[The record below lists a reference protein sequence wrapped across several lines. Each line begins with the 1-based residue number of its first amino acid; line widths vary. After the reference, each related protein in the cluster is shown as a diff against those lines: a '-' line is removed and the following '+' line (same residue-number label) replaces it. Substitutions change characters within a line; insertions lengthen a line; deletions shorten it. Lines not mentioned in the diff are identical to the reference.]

1 MFIFINM
8 SVLQEI
14 NRIKL
19 LMSLNEGK
27 SKDNNVL
34 DDNLFNGF
42 KLSEFKKLPPP
53 EDDSEET
60 KKELEYLDSIDIDKR
75 FVQEKDDIL
84 GNFTKFLD
92 DEGVSYD
99 EKLLNKIKSDSV
111 EVIQT
116 LKKHFKRQRPF
127 KINDEFKDPSM
138 KSTRGYSYPSG
149 HSTQSN
155 LLCLVLSKFYPK
167 YEKDFKKIVK
177 DIVYSRQMA
186 KVHYPSDIKM
196 GKKLSKSMFEYLKD
210 KDLIH

>member
-1 MFIFINM
+1 MLI
-8 SVLQEI
+8 
-14 NRIKL
+14 
-19 LMSLNEGK
+19 NEGK
-27 SKDNNVL
+27 SKENDIPE
-34 DDNLFNGF
+34 DNLFNSF

-60 KKELEYLDSIDIDKR
+60 KKELDYLKSIDMDKR

-92 DEGVSYD
+92 DKGVSYD
-99 EKLLNKIKSDSV
+99 KDLLNNIKSDAV
-111 EVIQT
+111 AVIQT
-116 LKKHFKRQRPF
+116 LKKHFKRPRPF
-127 KINDEFKDPSM
+127 KLNDRFKDPSM

-186 KVHYPSDIKM
+186 KAHYPSDIKM
-196 GKKLSKSMFEYLKD
+196 GKKLAKSMFEYLKD

>member
-1 MFIFINM
+1 M

-196 GKKLSKSMFEYLKD
+196 GKKLSKSMFEHLKD

>member
-1 MFIFINM
+1 M

-14 NRIKL
+14 KRIKN
-19 LMSLNEGK
+19 LMLINEGK
-27 SKDNNVL
+27 SKDN
-34 DDNLFNGF
+34 DNIFNGF
-42 KLSEFKKLPPP
+42 KLSDFKKLPPP

-84 GNFTKFLD
+84 GNFTEFLD
-92 DEGVSYD
+92 DKGIGYD
-99 EKLLNKIKSDSV
+99 EKLLTQIKSDSV
-111 EVIQT
+111 DVIQT
-116 LKKHFKRQRPF
+116 LKKHFKRTRPF
-127 KINDEFKDPSM
+127 KLNNRFKDPSM

-186 KVHYPSDIKM
+186 KAHYPSDIKM
-196 GKKLSKSMFEYLKD
+196 GKKLAKSMFEYLKD

>member
-1 MFIFINM
+1 
-8 SVLQEI
+8 
-14 NRIKL
+14 
-19 LMSLNEGK
+19 MSLNEGK
-27 SKDNNVL
+27 SKDNDIL
-34 DDNLFNGF
+34 EYNLFNGF

-84 GNFTKFLD
+84 GNFSKFLD

-99 EKLLNKIKSDSV
+99 DKLLNKIKSDSV
-111 EVIQT
+111 EVIQS
-116 LKKHFKRQRPF
+116 LKKHFKRPRPF

-186 KVHYPSDIKM
+186 KAHYPSDIKM
-196 GKKLSKSMFEYLKD
+196 GKKLAKSMFEYLND
-210 KDLIH
+210 NDLIH

>member
-1 MFIFINM
+1 M

-14 NRIKL
+14 KRIKN
-19 LMSLNEGK
+19 LMLINEGK
-27 SKDNNVL
+27 SKDN
-34 DDNLFNGF
+34 DNIFNGF
-42 KLSEFKKLPPP
+42 KLSDFKKLPPP

-84 GNFTKFLD
+84 GNFTEFLD
-92 DEGVSYD
+92 DKGIGYD
-99 EKLLNKIKSDSV
+99 EKLLTQIKSDSV
-111 EVIQT
+111 DVIQT
-116 LKKHFKRQRPF
+116 LKKHFKRPRPF
-127 KINDEFKDPSM
+127 KLNDKFKDPSM

-186 KVHYPSDIKM
+186 KAHYPSDIKM
-196 GKKLSKSMFEYLKD
+196 GKKLAKSMFEYLKD

>member
-1 MFIFINM
+1 M

-14 NRIKL
+14 KRIKN
-19 LMSLNEGK
+19 LMLINEGK
-27 SKDNNVL
+27 LKNNIPEDNI
-34 DDNLFNGF
+34 FNEF
-42 KLSEFKKLPPP
+42 KLSDFKKLPPP
-53 EDDSEET
+53 EDDSDET

-99 EKLLNKIKSDSV
+99 KDLLNNIKSDAV
-111 EVIQT
+111 AVIQS
-116 LKKHFKRQRPF
+116 LKKHFKRPRPF
-127 KINDEFKDPSM
+127 KIDDKFKDPSM

-186 KVHYPSDIKM
+186 KAHYPSDIKM
-196 GKKLSKSMFEYLKD
+196 GKKLAKSMFEYLND

>member
-1 MFIFINM
+1 
-8 SVLQEI
+8 
-14 NRIKL
+14 
-19 LMSLNEGK
+19 MSLNEGK

-186 KVHYPSDIKM
+186 KVHDPSDIKM

>member
-1 MFIFINM
+1 M

-14 NRIKL
+14 KRIKN
-19 LMSLNEGK
+19 LMLINEGK
-27 SKDNNVL
+27 SKDN
-34 DDNLFNGF
+34 DNIFNGF
-42 KLSEFKKLPPP
+42 KLSDFKKLPPP

-84 GNFTKFLD
+84 GNFTEFLD
-92 DEGVSYD
+92 DKGIGYD
-99 EKLLNKIKSDSV
+99 EKLLTQIKSDSV
-111 EVIQT
+111 DVIQT
-116 LKKHFKRQRPF
+116 LKKHFKRPRPF
-127 KINDEFKDPSM
+127 KLNDRFKDPSM

-186 KVHYPSDIKM
+186 KAHYPSDIKM
-196 GKKLSKSMFEYLKD
+196 GKKLAKSMFEYLKD

>member
-1 MFIFINM
+1 M

-14 NRIKL
+14 KRIKN
-19 LMSLNEGK
+19 LMLINEGK
-27 SKDNNVL
+27 SKENDIPEDNI
-34 DDNLFNGF
+34 FNGF
-42 KLSEFKKLPPP
+42 KLSEFKKQPPP
-53 EDDSEET
+53 DNDSDET
-60 KKELEYLDSIDIDKR
+60 KKELEYLDSIDMDKR

-92 DEGVSYD
+92 DKGVSYD
-99 EKLLNKIKSDSV
+99 KDLLNNIKSNSV

-116 LKKHFKRQRPF
+116 LKKHFKRPRPF
-127 KINDEFKDPSM
+127 KLNDKFKDPSM

-186 KVHYPSDIKM
+186 KAHYPSDIKM
-196 GKKLSKSMFEYLKD
+196 GKKLAKSMFEYLKD

>member
-1 MFIFINM
+1 M

>member
-1 MFIFINM
+1 LFIFINM

-27 SKDNNVL
+27 SKDNDIL
-34 DDNLFNGF
+34 EYNLFNGF

-84 GNFTKFLD
+84 GNFSKFLD

-99 EKLLNKIKSDSV
+99 DKLLNKIKSDSV
-111 EVIQT
+111 EVIQS
-116 LKKHFKRQRPF
+116 LKKHFKRPRPF

-186 KVHYPSDIKM
+186 KAHYPSDIKM
-196 GKKLSKSMFEYLKD
+196 GKKLAKSMFEYLND
-210 KDLIH
+210 NDLIH

>member
-1 MFIFINM
+1 MLI
-8 SVLQEI
+8 
-14 NRIKL
+14 
-19 LMSLNEGK
+19 NEGK
-27 SKDNNVL
+27 SKENDIPE
-34 DDNLFNGF
+34 DNLFNSF

-84 GNFTKFLD
+84 GNFTEFLD
-92 DEGVSYD
+92 DKGIGYD
-99 EKLLNKIKSDSV
+99 EKLLTQIKSDSV
-111 EVIQT
+111 DVIQT
-116 LKKHFKRQRPF
+116 LKKHFKRPRPF
-127 KINDEFKDPSM
+127 KLNDKFKDPSM

-186 KVHYPSDIKM
+186 KAHYPSDIKM
-196 GKKLSKSMFEYLKD
+196 GKKLAKSMFEYLKD

>member
-1 MFIFINM
+1 
-8 SVLQEI
+8 
-14 NRIKL
+14 
-19 LMSLNEGK
+19 MSLNEGK

-42 KLSEFKKLPPP
+42 KLSEFKKLSPP

-60 KKELEYLDSIDIDKR
+60 KKELEYLDTIDIDKR
-75 FVQEKDDIL
+75 FIQEKDDIL

-111 EVIQT
+111 EVIQS
-116 LKKHFKRQRPF
+116 LKKHFKRPRPF
-127 KINDEFKDPSM
+127 KINNEFKDPSM

-186 KVHYPSDIKM
+186 KAHYPSDIKM
-196 GKKLSKSMFEYLKD
+196 GKKLAKSMFEYLKD

>member
-1 MFIFINM
+1 M

-14 NRIKL
+14 KRIKN
-19 LMSLNEGK
+19 LMLINEGK
-27 SKDNNVL
+27 SKENDIPE
-34 DDNLFNGF
+34 DNLFKDF
-42 KLSEFKKLPPP
+42 SLSSFKKIQPP
-53 EDDSEET
+53 ENDSEET
-60 KKELEYLDSIDIDKR
+60 KKELDYLKSIDVDKR

-92 DEGVSYD
+92 DKGVSYNKD
-99 EKLLNKIKSDSV
+99 LLNNIKSDSV

-116 LKKHFKRQRPF
+116 LKKHFKRPRPF
-127 KINDEFKDPSM
+127 KLDDKFKDPDM
-138 KSTRGYSYPSG
+138 KSTRGYAYPSG

-186 KVHYPSDIKM
+186 KAHYPSDIKM
-196 GKKLSKSMFEYLKD
+196 GKKLAKSMFEYLND
-210 KDLIH
+210 KELIH